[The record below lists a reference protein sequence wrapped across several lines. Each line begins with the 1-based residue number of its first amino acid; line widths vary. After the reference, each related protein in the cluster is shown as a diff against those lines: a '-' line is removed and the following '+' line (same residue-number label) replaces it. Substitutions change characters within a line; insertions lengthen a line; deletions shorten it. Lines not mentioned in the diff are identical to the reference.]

1 MKITLFHCFEG
12 DLMLF
17 FPLLR
22 TLYHL
27 SLSVQSK
34 FKLKQN
40 GQVVRVLQCQE
51 RDSPLGI
58 RQGSWVGRYYY
69 WVVLDTESSSL

>member
-1 MKITLFHCFEG
+1 
-12 DLMLF
+12 MLF
-17 FPLLR
+17 LPLLR

-40 GQVVRVLQCQE
+40 DQVVRVLQCQE
-51 RDSPLGI
+51 RGSSIGVG
-58 RQGSWVGRYYY
+58 QGSWVGRCY
-69 WVVLDTESSSL
+69 

>member
-1 MKITLFHCFEG
+1 MKNITLFHCFEA

-17 FPLLR
+17 LPLLR

-40 GQVVRVLQCQE
+40 GQVVRVLQFQE
-51 RDSPLGI
+51 RGSPIGMG
-58 RQGSWVGRYYY
+58 QGSWVGRHY
-69 WVVLDTESSSL
+69 

>member
-1 MKITLFHCFEG
+1 MKIPLFHCFEG

-17 FPLLR
+17 LPLLH

-34 FKLKQN
+34 FKLEQN

-51 RDSPLGI
+51 RGSSIGVG
-58 RQGSWVGRYYY
+58 QGSWVGRYY
-69 WVVLDTESSSL
+69 